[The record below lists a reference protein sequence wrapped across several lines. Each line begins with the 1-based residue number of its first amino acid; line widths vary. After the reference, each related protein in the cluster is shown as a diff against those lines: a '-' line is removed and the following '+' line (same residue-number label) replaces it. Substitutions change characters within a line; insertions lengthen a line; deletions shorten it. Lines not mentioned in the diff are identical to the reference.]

1 MGRYEEVWKRFASER
16 RLEFGGHMDPGWSE
30 GHALSVSLIIP
41 VEASRF
47 REGLEPLRDALRP
60 FPFVSLHPDHFMHIT
75 LLLLGFLVEEPREED
90 EVSHERLK
98 EIEANARRALSGFP
112 AFTVRLANLNAFP
125 GAAFVEVHDG
135 GMLDRL
141 RELLCVSCGL
151 EKPSGPPHLTLAYF
165 QAANGTPTPEGLIS
179 AIARYRE
186 WDVGELAV
194 EGVAATALDLRLDY
208 PEPEPL
214 AQIPLGG
221 SIGHQLEG
229 REPGPAR

>member
-1 MGRYEEVWKRFASER
+1 VGRYAGVWRRFVSER

-30 GHALSVSLIIP
+30 GHALSASLMVP

-90 EVSHERLK
+90 EVSCERLK
-98 EIEANARRALSGFP
+98 EIEAGARRALSGFP

-125 GAAFVEVHDG
+125 GAAFVEVHDD

-141 RELLCVSCGL
+141 REVLCASCGL

-165 QAANGTPTPEGLIS
+165 QAADGTSTPESLIS

-186 WDVGELAV
+186 WDVGQLSV
-194 EGVAATALDLRLDY
+194 ESVEMTVLDLRLDY
-208 PEPEPL
+208 PEPETL
-214 AQIPLGG
+214 AQMPLGG
-221 SIGHQLEG
+221 GIRRQASGIG
-229 REPGPAR
+229 